1 MELLPNSKCLTKIK
15 NHLQL
20 GLIRELI
27 GLLPVG
33 KQWGYCLG
41 TRSYTTRSFPIS
53 FSSQCSALVVG
64 YGGQNDNANDI
75 HPTTGVAAYIINQT
89 QFKTGLNGS
98 VGTEKLYWVAT
109 GV

>member
-1 MELLPNSKCLTKIK
+1 MFAAI
-15 NHLQL
+15 
-20 GLIRELI
+20 
-27 GLLPVG
+27 

-41 TRSYTTRSFPIS
+41 TRNYTTRSFPIS

-75 HPTTGVAAYIINQT
+75 HPTTGVAAYIINKT

-98 VGTEKLYWVAT
+98 VGTEKLYWVAS